1 MKYEKPRQTS
11 VTGLYLLYLT
21 AVAESGSRTPTPPRR
36 TELQYSPPSTRT
48 ATARCRRTSGS
59 CSAAR
64 RSSPGSNEEECI
76 HLESRPTKN
85 YHDPILMFKQP
96 ILCII
101 HNILFLLFTV
111 DKSLRT
117 GKVDIY
123 SFDTLFF

>member
-1 MKYEKPRQTS
+1 MKNLVKPRSQ
-11 VTGLYLLYLT
+11 VCNCYLT

-64 RSSPGSNEEECI
+64 RSSPGSNEEQYI

-117 GKVDIY
+117 GVVNIY